1 MENYSESAEKNRQ
14 PILDKLKYHFHQAT
28 SVLEIGSG
36 SGQHAV
42 FFTTHLTQLIWQAT
56 ETAENLPALQ
66 NNLLQQKSL
75 QLPPPLLLD
84 VQNRHWPLYRAENI
98 FTANT
103 LHIMP
108 LAVVEKMFSGIGS
121 ILNQRGLLCVYG
133 AMRYNGGFT
142 SDSNARFDHR
152 LKQQNPAR
160 GIRDFETIDLLAKEQ
175 ELELMADHDM
185 PSNNQLLV
193 WRRRKG

>member
-14 PILDKLKYHFHQAT
+14 PILDKLKSHFHQAT

-42 FFTTHLTQLIWQAT
+42 FFTTHLTQLTWQAT

-84 VQNRHWPLYRAENI
+84 VQDRHWPLSRAEHI

-108 LAVVEKMFSGIGS
+108 LVVIEEMFSGIGP
-121 ILNQRGLLCVYG
+121 ILSPGGLLCIYG
-133 AMRYNGGFT
+133 AMRYNGAFT
-142 SDSNARFDHR
+142 SDSNARFDLR

-175 ELELMADHDM
+175 ELELLADHDM

>member
-14 PILDKLKYHFHQAT
+14 PILDKLKHHFHQAT

-36 SGQHAV
+36 SGQHAI
-42 FFTTHLTQLIWQAT
+42 FFTRHLTQLTWQTT
-56 ETAENLPALQ
+56 ETAENLAALQ
-66 NNLLQQKSL
+66 KNLHQLQSP

-84 VQNRHWPLYRAENI
+84 VQDRQWPLSTAENI

-108 LAVVEKMFSGIGS
+108 FEVVEKMFSGIRS
-121 ILNQRGLLCVYG
+121 ILNPGGLLCIYG
-133 AMRYNGGFT
+133 AMRYNGAFT
-142 SDSNARFDHR
+142 SDSNARFDLR
-152 LKQQNPAR
+152 LKQQNSAR
-160 GIRDFETIDLLAKEQ
+160 GIRDFETVDLLAKEQ
-175 ELELMADHDM
+175 ELELLADHAM